1 MHMLSTILYG
11 LNNSQ
16 GYDILE
22 GESPLSAV
30 PTATLLSTRANG
42 V

>member
-30 PTATLLSTRANG
+30 PTATLFRTRADG